1 MTDKTVALVTGA
13 NKGIGFEIARGLAA
27 RGCAVLLGARD
38 AGRREEA
45 VRRLA
50 DLDVTG
56 VELDVTGIEL
66 DVTDPATIE
75 AAAKTVDERFGR
87 LDVLVNNAGVTG
99 DFTQAPGAGG
109 IDQVRKVFDVN
120 VFGVIMVTDAFLPLL
135 AASAAPCVVNMSS
148 TVGSLADM
156 TSPDSIVAEMPAML
170 GYPVSKTAL
179 NAVTAQYAK
188 HLRADGVRVNAVC
201 PGYVAT
207 DLNGERGFRTPEQ
220 GAAIAITLAL
230 AGADG
235 PTAGFYDDAGAVA
248 W

>member
-38 AGRREEA
+38 AGRREDA

-56 VELDVTGIEL
+56 VEL

-87 LDVLVNNAGVTG
+87 LDVLVNNAGITG

-109 IDQVRKVFDVN
+109 IDQVRKVFEVN

-135 AASAAPCVVNMSS
+135 AASAAPRIVNMSS

-207 DLNGERGFRTPEQ
+207 DLNGERGLRTPEQ

-230 AGADG
+230 SGADG

>member
-13 NKGIGFEIARGLAA
+13 NKGIGFEIVRGLAS

-45 VRRLA
+45 VRRLS
-50 DLDVTG
+50 D
-56 VELDVTGIEL
+56 LDVTGIEL

-75 AAAKTVDERFGR
+75 AAAKTVEERFGR
-87 LDVLVNNAGVTG
+87 LDVLVNNAGITG
-99 DFTQAPGAGG
+99 DFTQSPGAGG
-109 IDQVRKVFDVN
+109 IDQVRKVFEVN
-120 VFGVIMVTDAFLPLL
+120 VFGVITVTDAFLPLL
-135 AASAAPCVVNMSS
+135 ARSAAPRIVNVSS

-156 TSPDSIVAEMPAML
+156 SSPDSIMAEMPAML

-179 NAVTAQYAK
+179 NAVTTQYAK
-188 HLRADGVRVNAVC
+188 HLRKEGVQVNSVC

-207 DLNGERGFRTPEQ
+207 DLNGERGSRTPEQ
-220 GAAIAITLAL
+220 GAAIAIKLAL

>member
-38 AGRREEA
+38 AGRREDA

-56 VELDVTGIEL
+56 VEL

-87 LDVLVNNAGVTG
+87 LDVLVNNAGITG

-109 IDQVRKVFDVN
+109 IDQVRKVFEVN

-135 AASAAPCVVNMSS
+135 AASAAPRIVNMSS

-230 AGADG
+230 SGADA
-235 PTAGFYDDAGAVA
+235 PTAGFYDDAGTVA